1 MNKKI
6 TWLIAG
12 FALMPSLAFS
22 HGDVAPQAVDTSGLP
37 ELGEEWLDENPWRDP
52 ENEYFRRAL
61 EVGSTGYNSN
71 CARCHGLGA
80 ISGGTAPDVRYL
92 SADMD
97 GDDWFKERFRKGY
110 SQGGVTKMPA
120 FDELLGQDAGWAI
133 RTYIETRPD
142 DGAMDDYSPRLKEIH
157 DELVAKVAEIEGGA
171 DAASFSGDVEGYVS
185 ELTEINSQVETGSG
199 APFAVSFAQTAA
211 WHLEDKPEDLKGA
224 AEILEVGLPAAH

>member
-1 MNKKI
+1 MKQNF
-6 TWLIAG
+6 TWLLAG
-12 FALMPSLAFS
+12 LIFAPGLAMA

-37 ELGEEWLDENPWRDP
+37 ELGDEWLDENPWRDP
-52 ENEYFRRAL
+52 ENENFRRAI

-110 SQGGVTKMPA
+110 TQDGVTKMPA
-120 FDELLGQDAGWAI
+120 FGELLGQDAGWAI
-133 RTYIETRPD
+133 RTYFETRPD
-142 DGAMDDYSPRLKEIH
+142 DGAMDEYIPRLVEIH
-157 DELVAKVAEIEGGA
+157 DDLVAKAEEIAGGA
-171 DAASFSGDVEGYVS
+171 DAAGFASDVEGYVT
-185 ELTEINSQVETGSG
+185 ELTEINSNVETGSG
-199 APFAVSFAQTAA
+199 APMAVSFAINAA
-211 WHLEDKPEDLKGA
+211 WHLEEKPEDLKGA